1 MPADKKVTACLLL
14 DKTVTLK
21 QFNGRYQGA
30 TTFCVL
36 AYSPSVLLGANI
48 SLNLEAESVVLASK
62 V

>member
-1 MPADKKVTACLLL
+1 MPVDKKVTACLLL

-21 QFNGRYQGA
+21 QFNGCYQGA
-30 TTFCVL
+30 TTFRVL

>member
-21 QFNGRYQGA
+21 QFNEHRQGA
-30 TTFCVL
+30 TYFCAL
-36 AYSPSVLLGANI
+36 SYSLSVLLGANI

>member
-1 MPADKKVTACLLL
+1 MPADKKVTVCLLL

-21 QFNGRYQGA
+21 QFNGCYQGA
-30 TTFCVL
+30 TTFRVL